1 MVQNFLWVYGMGM
14 AWMSVRF
21 PGLKFCPSP
30 PLSATL
36 LLLQMSKYQDLLL
49 SVHPQTCWCEQEILL
64 WYKHTLYHP
73 IIDLYRWNRGS
84 VSEALQLLQQAL
96 ANGEQQA
103 HWLLIRK
110 EPNQLHHVNNYVY
123 NFVNL
128 GLRHPEFHELC
139 ISWIS
144 CVRSM
149 KVTLTRA
156 K

>member
-1 MVQNFLWVYGMGM
+1 MVQNVLWVYGMGM

-30 PLSATL
+30 PLSATP
-36 LLLQMSKYQDLLL
+36 LLLQTSKYQDLLL
-49 SVHPQTCWCEQEILL
+49 PVHPQTCWCEQEILL

-73 IIDLYRWNRGS
+73 IIDIYRWNRGS

-103 HWLLIRK
+103 HWLLMRK

-123 NFVNL
+123 IRLCQKLLACAIQSFMNFVFL
-128 GLRHPEFHELC
+128 EYHVLEA
-139 ISWIS
+139 W
-144 CVRSM
+144 
-149 KVTLTRA
+149 K
-156 K
+156 